1 MDKDA
6 KAQGENKPEVDKDG
20 FQEVPEDKT
29 ASNVPDVE
37 DVQLPEDPLPPAKTD
52 NPFDAL
58 ESK

>member
-1 MDKDA
+1 M
-6 KAQGENKPEVDKDG
+6 QEVDKDG